1 MFPCASRTGARHT
14 RHPQSGMP
22 EVHDDEWE
30 VVQVE
35 RIGSDDA
42 FEKDA
47 IQVRQPQ
54 AWPDLPGGG
63 WDKVNEFE
71 QNDAATSKATSSYAS
86 ALASKGG
93 TAGGATAPP
102 PIKGPKHPEVDS
114 LRAAARRES
123 AGSKPRREAQY
134 KPRWDDVG
142 YHHEY

>member
-1 MFPCASRTGARHT
+1 
-14 RHPQSGMP
+14 MP

-86 ALASKGG
+86 ALTSKGG